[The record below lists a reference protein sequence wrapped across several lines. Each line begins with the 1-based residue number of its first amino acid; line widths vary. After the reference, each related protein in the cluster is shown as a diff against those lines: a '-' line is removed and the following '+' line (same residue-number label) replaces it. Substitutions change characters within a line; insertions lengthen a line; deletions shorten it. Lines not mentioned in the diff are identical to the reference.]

1 MKKVLAIITA
11 IMMMVI
17 MMPFG
22 AMAEQAEEETWNSY
36 TLYNYISIG
45 NGRTYISLETQ
56 ENGIKTHKSAEEF
69 HKENGNKRYDLD
81 KDEYRIAGYDL
92 TGLVI
97 VHNGIRYV
105 EKSAAKEGQPY
116 FTAKLDRVEAVPLA
130 NYSRPELM
138 NEKTSSAAGW
148 ALADLILMIGTIV
161 AAGFGIRNRKHMA
174 VIMASASAVIFLLT
188 QYMGGDMGIVDKW
201 TVLMGAVF
209 AAGTMMAAAGRKTE
223 ER

>member
-11 IMMMVI
+11 IMMMVMI
-17 MMPFG
+17 MPFG

-36 TLYNYISIG
+36 TLYNYISLD

-69 HKENGNKRYDLD
+69 HKENENKRYDLN

-97 VHNGIRYV
+97 IHNGIRYV
-105 EKSAAKEGQPY
+105 EKSTAKEGQPY
-116 FTAKLDRVEAVPLA
+116 FTANIDRVEAVPLA
-130 NYSRPELM
+130 NYARPELM
-138 NEKTSSAAGW
+138 NEKASSAA
-148 ALADLILMIGTIV
+148 
-161 AAGFGIRNRKHMA
+161 AGLGIRNRKNIA
-174 VIMASASAVIFLLT
+174 V
-188 QYMGGDMGIVDKW
+188 
-201 TVLMGAVF
+201 
-209 AAGTMMAAAGRKTE
+209 AGRKTE